1 MRLPIASLFGVVAV
15 LFAHA
20 ALAAPG
26 DKEANQGIN
35 AARGGFCKRAIPL
48 LESAEGQ
55 RHRPSSAVPL
65 ADCYAKQG
73 ELLKAS
79 EIYHTVASEKKEP
92 GYTGRDVV
100 AITSAKKKA
109 AQLDARIPTLVVTPA
124 EPYAGLVVEINGEA
138 IGDPSTPQRFD
149 PGKPLSVAARAEGYE
164 ELSQKI
170 TLKEKQRRELKL
182 RLKPKPGAAK
192 PAEKPAAAKPPE
204 KKPAEKPAAA
214 KPPEKKPAEK
224 PAAAKPPEKKPAEKP
239 AAAKPPE
246 KKPAEKPAAAKPPEK
261 KPAEKPAAAKPPEKK
276 PAEKPAAA
284 KPPEKKPAEKPAA
297 AKPPEKKPVAKKP
310 AEKKPQKSVA
320 KKPAEKKP
328 TKPVA
333 KKPPEKPAEDE
344 PRVAAGPDEKAK
356 PQVEMPEPT
365 PPDEMPAPTP
375 PAGRKQ
381 RNVWLG
387 AGFRGF
393 FVPQVMFELFGEGGR
408 HAFFPGGDV
417 SLSTRLGR
425 FDLVFS
431 VAYARFRLQE
441 TPFLPNGHPDT
452 DYEIIESDLQALQ
465 ADARLVWNIPLD
477 RDERFA
483 FRVGAGLGV
492 GWMFMGELY
501 RTQAYPGDAV
511 PGDQSTFVPGDPYRY
526 KKCRGPNNPEGSFR
540 YCNQLDYDA
549 DHYPGYAEPSWFT
562 RPKGKPQGLKP
573 VVYPWL
579 LFPELGLSFR
589 PWDRVAFDLRVG
601 ASVTGPLGALG
612 IRFAL

>member
-1 MRLPIASLFGVVAV
+1 M

-149 PGKPLSVAARAEGYE
+149 PGKPLSVVARAEGYE

-204 KKPAEKPAAA
+204 KKPVAK
-214 KPPEKKPAEK
+214 KPPEKKPQ
-224 PAAAKPPEKKPAEKP
+224 
-239 AAAKPPE
+239 
-246 KKPAEKPAAAKPPEK
+246 
-261 KPAEKPAAAKPPEKK
+261 
-276 PAEKPAAA
+276 
-284 KPPEKKPAEKPAA
+284 
-297 AKPPEKKPVAKKP
+297 KPVAKKP
-310 AEKKPQKSVA
+310 AEKKP
-320 KKPAEKKP
+320 
-328 TKPVA
+328 TRPVA

-375 PAGRKQ
+375 PARRKQ

-417 SLSTRLGR
+417 SLSTRLGRR

>member
-1 MRLPIASLFGVVAV
+1 MRLPIASLLGVLAV

-48 LESAEGQ
+48 LESAESQ

-65 ADCYAKQG
+65 ADCYVKQG
-73 ELLKAS
+73 ELVKAS

-92 GYTGRDVV
+92 GYSAKDVA

-109 AQLDARIPTLVVTPA
+109 AQLDARIPTLVVAPA
-124 EPYAGLVVEINGEA
+124 EPYEGLVVEVNGEA
-138 IGDPSTPQRFD
+138 ISDPSTPQRFD
-149 PGKPLSVAARAEGYE
+149 PGKQLVVVARAEGHE

-182 RLKPKPGAAK
+182 RLKPKPGAK
-192 PAEKPAAAKPPE
+192 PPPKPVAAKPPE
-204 KKPAEKPAAA
+204 KKPPEK
-214 KPPEKKPAEK
+214 KPPEKKPPEK
-224 PAAAKPPEKKPAEKP
+224 PAATAPPAKKPPA
-239 AAAKPPE
+239 
-246 KKPAEKPAAAKPPEK
+246 
-261 KPAEKPAAAKPPEKK
+261 
-276 PAEKPAAA
+276 
-284 KPPEKKPAEKPAA
+284 
-297 AKPPEKKPVAKKP
+297 PVAKKP
-310 AEKKPQKSVA
+310 PAKKPPAPVA
-320 KKPAEKKP
+320 KKPPAKKP
-328 TKPVA
+328 PAPVA
-333 KKPPEKPAEDE
+333 KKPPAKRPPEPPEKPAEDE

-356 PQVEMPEPT
+356 PPVEMPEPT
-365 PPDEMPAPTP
+365 PPPAS
-375 PAGRKQ
+375 RKQ

-431 VAYARFRLQE
+431 VAYARFQLPA

-549 DHYPGYAEPSWFT
+549 DHYPGYTEPSWFT

-589 PWDRVAFDLRVG
+589 PWDRVAFDLRIG

>member
-1 MRLPIASLFGVVAV
+1 MRLPIASLFGVLAV

-124 EPYAGLVVEINGEA
+124 EPYAGLVVEIDGEA

-149 PGKPLSVAARAEGYE
+149 PGKPLSVVARAEGYE

-192 PAEKPAAAKPPE
+192 PAEKPVAAKPPE
-204 KKPAEKPAAA
+204 Q
-214 KPPEKKPAEK
+214 KPP
-224 PAAAKPPEKKPAEKP
+224 
-239 AAAKPPE
+239 
-246 KKPAEKPAAAKPPEK
+246 
-261 KPAEKPAAAKPPEKK
+261 
-276 PAEKPAAA
+276 
-284 KPPEKKPAEKPAA
+284 EKPAA

-310 AEKKPQKSVA
+310 PEKKPQKPVA
-320 KKPAEKKP
+320 KKPPEKKP

-333 KKPPEKPAEDE
+333 KKPPGKKPTKPAATESAEDE

-365 PPDEMPAPTP
+365 PPDEMPEPTS
-375 PAGRKQ
+375 PARRKQ
-381 RNVWLG
+381 RNVWIG

-393 FVPQVMFELFGEGGR
+393 FVPQVMFGLFGEGGR